1 MKLLRIGEPGQEVH
15 CVLDGAGHARDVS
28 DLVGGFG
35 PKTLGNEL
43 LSTLQGADLSALD
56 VVQTQG
62 VRLGSPIS
70 QPKNIYCIGLN
81 YSDHAKEA
89 GLAIPE
95 EPILFNKS
103 SGAFCGPNDPTPYT
117 QQMSKLDWEV
127 ELGVVIGK
135 TALHVSEADAL
146 NHVFGY
152 TLVNDISERA
162 WQQERGGQWT
172 KGKSFNNFCPTG
184 PWLVSRD
191 EIADPQALTMW
202 LNVNGSREQSGTTEK
217 MIFSVREIVSDLS
230 TFIQLEPGDLICTG
244 TPPGVGAG
252 NKPPKFLK
260 IGDEVHLGIDGL
272 GEARQS
278 VAEFTGA

>member
-1 MKLLRIGEPGQEVH
+1 LAK
-15 CVLDGAGHARDVS
+15 
-28 DLVGGFG
+28 
-35 PKTLGNEL
+35 
-43 LSTLQGADLSALD
+43 LD
-56 VVQTQG
+56 VVNTQG
-62 VRLGSPIS
+62 MRFGSPMS

-81 YSDHAKEA
+81 YSDHAEEA
-89 GLAIPE
+89 GLDIPK
-95 EPILFNKS
+95 EPILFTKS

-117 QQMSKLDWEV
+117 SQMSKLDWEV
-127 ELGVVIGK
+127 ELGVVIGRA
-135 TALHVSEADAL
+135 ALHVSEEDAL

-152 TLVNDISERA
+152 TLVNDISERS

-184 PWLVSRD
+184 PWLVTRD
-191 EIADPQALTMW
+191 EITDPQALDMW
-202 LNVNGSREQSGTTEK
+202 LNVNGVREQTGTTK
-217 MIFSVREIVSDLS
+217 NMIFSVQEIIAYLS
-230 TFIQLEPGDLICTG
+230 NFIQLEPGDLICTG

-278 VAEFTGA
+278 IVEFARP